1 MVRVFTE
8 GLVATLL
15 GCALVQAANAQV
27 RSRPILQVEAT
38 AYCTEGE
45 TATGEQTRRG
55 IVAAD
60 PRVIPLGSRIRVDG
74 VGRRH
79 SRTYD
84 VEDTGRLVKGRTIDI
99 FIADCDA
106 AKEFGRQPA
115 RVRVLRFGD
124 GARKDRT

>member
-1 MVRVFTE
+1 M
-8 GLVATLL
+8 LL
-15 GCALVQAANAQV
+15 GCALVATPSAQV
-27 RSRPILQVEAT
+27 RRRPILQVEAT

-45 TATGEQTRRG
+45 TASGIQTRRG

-60 PRVIPLGSRIRVDG
+60 PRVLPLGSRIRVEG

-99 FIADCDA
+99 FMADCDA

-115 RVRVLRFGD
+115 RVRVLHVGD
-124 GARKDRT
+124 NERHGGS